1 MDYMKTLK
9 SADGILAFKQSVK
22 KQLAHYVTK
31 RGKVCLSMLQRLKA
45 V

>member
-9 SADGILAFKQSVK
+9 SADGILAFKHSVK
-22 KQLAHYVTK
+22 RQLAHYIIK
-31 RGKVCLSMLQRLKA
+31 RVKVCLSMLQRLMA